1 MEDPTESKSS
11 SHIPIKPVPSKPSEC
26 PSSVKKTFSR
36 LSSTDLKSNHQP
48 LVKPAT
54 ERPKSPEKPSESTET
69 TESSP
74 DKNEAESKPKKKR
87 GKKKKKKVIE
97 DVGYYDDLQIIKE
110 LSPKKKTL
118 PPNGNQTTFKS
129 NAAEFIYSQILELK
143 NQNEQPKT
151 CFNITVCPICKK
163 TFWESEQYSQHME
176 SEHSQDKDEGKL

>member
-1 MEDPTESKSS
+1 MEESKSS

-36 LSSTDLKSNHQP
+36 LPSTDLKSNHQP

-54 ERPKSPEKPSESTET
+54 EKPSES

-110 LSPKKKTL
+110 LSPKKKTF
-118 PPNGNQTTFKS
+118 PPKSNQTTFKS

-176 SEHSQDKDEGKL
+176 NEHSQDKDEGKL